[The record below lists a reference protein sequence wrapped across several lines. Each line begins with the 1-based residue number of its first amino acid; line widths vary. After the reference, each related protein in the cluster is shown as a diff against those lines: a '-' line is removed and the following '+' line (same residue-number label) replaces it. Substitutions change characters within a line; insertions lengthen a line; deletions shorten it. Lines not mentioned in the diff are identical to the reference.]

1 MERPHVGFIG
11 LGTMG
16 EPMARNVL
24 RGGFPPTVYDRRSEP
39 VQRLVQVGASA
50 GASPQ
55 DVAERSDIVITIPI
69 RRMSRR
75 WFWGQRGCSRGSGRA
90 LSTSI

>member
-55 DVAERSDIVITIPI
+55 DVAERSDIVITMLPDSPDVEAVVLGPEGVLAGL
-69 RRMSRR
+69 RP
-75 WFWGQRGCSRGSGRA
+75 GA
-90 LSTSI
+90 VSI